1 MEEWKMAAIDLKKEL
16 KDFYS
21 PSAKAVS
28 LVDVPAMNFIMIDGQ
43 GAPAGP
49 QFQQAIEALYSIAYT
64 IKFAKKKREGVD
76 YPVMALEGLWW
87 ADNMQDFDPNT
98 GDRNRWQW
106 TLLVMQPSAVSRIDF
121 ESGREAAVKKK
132 PNLPIKMV
140 RLDKFQE
147 GPSAQI
153 MHVGP
158 FTEEGPNVQRL
169 HQKIAEIGGQPSG
182 KHHEIYLS
190 DFRKVEPAKMKTV
203 LRQPY
208 RKWT

>member
-1 MEEWKMAAIDLKKEL
+1 
-16 KDFYS
+16 
-21 PSAKAVS
+21 
-28 LVDVPAMNFIMIDGQ
+28 
-43 GAPAGP
+43 
-49 QFQQAIEALYSIAYT
+49 LYSIAYT
-64 IKFAKKKREGVD
+64 IKFAKKKREGID

-98 GDRNRWQW
+98 GDRNRWRW
-106 TLLVMQPSAVSRIDF
+106 TLLMMQPPAVSRIDF

-132 PNLPIKMV
+132 PNLSIKLV
-140 RLDKFQE
+140 RLDNLQE

-153 MHVGP
+153 MHLGP
-158 FTEEGPNVQRL
+158 FTEEGPNVQKL
-169 HQKIAEIGGQPSG
+169 HQKIAEIGAQPSG

-208 RKWT
+208 RK